1 MMRIEDVEQPGLG
14 VVHRRGGSVMSTM
27 VMALGGGFAG
37 LAAAGYLLFT
47 EGLWPPEELR
57 RLVEPIALIA
67 PAAGPPTP
75 QPVPQA
81 TPVAAAPSPHF
92 QFLSQPQLGLTPLGG
107 GAGPIVRHDAAAP
120 GAAPAPHAQR

>member
-1 MMRIEDVEQPGLG
+1 MPA
-14 VVHRRGGSVMSTM
+14 RRGSSVMSTM

-57 RLVEPIALIA
+57 RLVAPLTMIA
-67 PAAGPPTP
+67 PSAGPPQP
-75 QPVPQA
+75 QPVLQPA
-81 TPVAAAPSPHF
+81 PVAAAPSPHF

-120 GAAPAPHAQR
+120 RSAAAPQAQR

>member
-1 MMRIEDVEQPGLG
+1 MMRIDDVEQPGLG
-14 VVHRRGGSVMSTM
+14 VARRRAGSVMSTM

-47 EGLWPPEELR
+47 EGLWPPEDLR
-57 RLVEPIALIA
+57 RLIEPIAAVA
-67 PAAGPPTP
+67 PSAGPPPLQTAP
-75 QPVPQA
+75 PA
-81 TPVAAAPSPHF
+81 APVAAAPSPHF

-107 GAGPIVRHDAAAP
+107 GAGPVVRQDAAAP